1 MKQSGQIVLT
11 TFPFTDLSGS
21 KLRPVLML
29 RQASVRFD
37 DWLVCMVSS
46 RLHQAES
53 GFDEWISPT
62 DADFAATGLKV
73 PSILRLSRLAVLDGS
88 LLIGILGSI
97 SHERL
102 EAVRRRLADWIS
114 GRERCVQQRV

>member
-1 MKQSGQIVLT
+1 MKQTGQIVLVP
-11 TFPFTDLSGS
+11 FPFTDLSGA

-29 RQASVRFD
+29 RKASVQFD

-46 RLHQAES
+46 QLRQVDDQI
-53 GFDEWISPT
+53 DEILLLS

-73 PSILRLSRLAVLDGS
+73 PSVLRLSRLAVLDGS
-88 LLIGILGSI
+88 LLTGSLGSI

-102 EAVRRRLADWIS
+102 QRIRQRLAAWIVEDS
-114 GRERCVQQRV
+114 Q

>member
-1 MKQSGQIVLT
+1 MKQAGQIVLT
-11 TFPFTDLSGS
+11 PFPFTDLSGS

-53 GFDEWISPT
+53 GFDEWISPS
-62 DADFAATGLKV
+62 DADFATTGLKV

-88 LLIGILGSI
+88 LWVGSRGSI
-97 SHERL
+97 IDERL
-102 EAVRRRLADWIS
+102 EAVRSRLAEWI
-114 GRERCVQQRV
+114 CVRKR